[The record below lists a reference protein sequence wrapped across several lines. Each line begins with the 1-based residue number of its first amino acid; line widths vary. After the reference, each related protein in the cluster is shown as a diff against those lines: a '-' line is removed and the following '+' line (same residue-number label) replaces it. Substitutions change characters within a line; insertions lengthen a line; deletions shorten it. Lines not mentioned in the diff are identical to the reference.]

1 MFSYQNLHSELS
13 DRFGSK
19 KKYNSRLASVYKS
32 IGLNKRSERVA
43 ACGTYL
49 EFGYYDDDTV
59 KLHTANFCK
68 DVLCPV
74 CAWRKSL
81 KMFSDVYKCVSALK
95 KDNYKFIFV
104 TLTLKNCKGSDL
116 SDTIDLLQH
125 SYNKLMRLKRLSFVK
140 GAYKAL
146 EITYK
151 RKTDEFHPHLHI
163 IWAVSSDYFQSTD
176 YLRTD
181 ELVQLWKSALEV
193 DYSPIV
199 YIEKV
204 KPNRNKKDSDP
215 LAAAVAEVAKYPC
228 KASDYLC
235 NDDKTNS
242 DVIQALSS
250 ALAHRRLFEFYG
262 VFAKVRKALKLEENE
277 NDLIHIDIDSKSS
290 GNLLAYL
297 RFYWDKKL
305 SEYVMY
311 DVIKNDTVD
320 NYIGQAGKGGTPF
333 GRGFPLPA

>member
-49 EFGYYDDDTV
+49 EFGYYDDNSV

-81 KMFSDVYKCVSALK
+81 KMYSDVYKCVTAL

-125 SYNKLMRLKRLSFVK
+125 SYTKLMRTKRMSFVQ
-140 GAYKAL
+140 GAYKSL
-146 EITYK
+146 EITY
-151 RKTDEFHPHLHI
+151 RKETDKFHPHLHI
-163 IWAVSSDYFQSTD
+163 IFAVAPNYFTSSDYLLS
-176 YLRTD
+176 Y
-181 ELVQLWKSALEV
+181 ELSSLWKSALGV
-193 DYSPIV
+193 SYTPVV
-199 YIEKV
+199 YIEKI
-204 KPNRNKKDSDP
+204 KPKKGKDA
-215 LAAAVAEVAKYPC
+215 LACAVAEVAKYPC

-235 NDDKTNS
+235 NDDKTNEY
-242 DVIQALSS
+242 VVQALSS
-250 ALAHRRLFEFYG
+250 ALAHRRMFEFYG
-262 VFAKVRKALKLEENE
+262 VFAKVRKALKLEEKE
-277 NDLIHIDIDSKSS
+277 NDLIHIDIENKSS

-297 RFYWDKKL
+297 RFYWDKKF
-305 SEYVMY
+305 SAYVMY

-320 NYIGQAGKGGTPF
+320 YSINQAGKGGTPF

>member
-1 MFSYQNLHSELS
+1 MFFYKNLHSELS
-13 DRFGSK
+13 EKFGNK
-19 KKYNSRLASVYKS
+19 KKYNSRLAAIYKS

-49 EFGYYDDDTV
+49 EFGLYDDDTV

-81 KMFSDVYKCVSALK
+81 KMYSDVYKCVTAL
-95 KDNYKFIFV
+95 NGSYKFIFV
-104 TLTLKNCKGSDL
+104 TLTIKNCKGDVL
-116 SDTIDLLQH
+116 SDTIDFLQH
-125 SYNKLMRLKRLSFVK
+125 SYSKLMRLKRMSFVK

-146 EITYK
+146 EITYNN
-151 RKTDEFHPHLHI
+151 KTNEYHPHLHI
-163 IWAVSSDYFQSTD
+163 IFAVAPNYFSSAD

-181 ELVQLWKSALEV
+181 ELVMLWKSALGV
-193 DYSPIV
+193 SYTPIA
-199 YIEKV
+199 YIENIKA
-204 KPNRNKKDSDP
+204 KKRKNA
-215 LAAAVAEVAKYPC
+215 LACAVAEVAKYPC
-228 KASDYLC
+228 KASDYLS
-235 NDDKTNS
+235 NDDETNKQ
-242 DVIQALSS
+242 VVQALSS
-250 ALAHRRLFEFYG
+250 ALAHRRMYEFYG
-262 VFAKVRKALKLEENE
+262 VFSKVRKALKLENNE
-277 NDLIHIDIDSKSS
+277 NDLIHIDCDSKSS